1 MKSETVFEYSNK
13 GDCQYK
19 VGQLVPEFAPMN
31 REIKISFNENSLD
44 IIIGV
49 AIEPEDVWRYLNC
62 DWLNVNLFSYHYIPK
77 LIVTGGYFQVAGN
90 VILKNADNVNVQEWV
105 NGSDE
110 YVNLVL
116 VNDFK
121 TYEVLDIRRIQLPM
135 MKTIRNILKQ
145 QLECFDAEIEN
156 TLSLIDK
163 GFQTPWM
170 LYYTDEECKYVKE
183 TSDEIQKGTYIVHE
197 PKEKQFHVY

>member
-62 DWLNVNLFSYHYIPK
+62 DWLDRKSV
-77 LIVTGGYFQVAGN
+77 V
-90 VILKNADNVNVQEWV
+90 
-105 NGSDE
+105 
-110 YVNLVL
+110 
-116 VNDFK
+116 
-121 TYEVLDIRRIQLPM
+121 
-135 MKTIRNILKQ
+135 
-145 QLECFDAEIEN
+145 
-156 TLSLIDK
+156 
-163 GFQTPWM
+163 
-170 LYYTDEECKYVKE
+170 
-183 TSDEIQKGTYIVHE
+183 
-197 PKEKQFHVY
+197 